1 MTAIT
6 VETLAAVTAY
16 YAARHDYILDIT
28 QVMTARSRHI
38 GSSHMMMAQN
48 PVYIMTAVC
57 KTAPDGERRTS
68 CPQ

>member
-16 YAARHDYILDIT
+16 YAGRPDYTLDIT
-28 QVMTARSRHI
+28 QVMTARSRRV

-48 PVYIMTAVC
+48 PVYIMTAAYDPV
-57 KTAPDGERRTS
+57 PGGERSSS
-68 CPQ
+68 CL